1 MPLNH
6 TFNFEYPLKFCTRS
20 VFFPDFFLDFF
31 PEFFLDFFLD
41 NFSIFSDFFLYFL
54 LEFFPDFLPEFF
66 PDFLPKFF
74 SRLFSQLFSW
84 FFLIFLPAF
93 SRLSVE
99 GGSPQSSYCCGL
111 GEHCG
116 LISLLKREI
125 FSHQWDIEMTST
137 FAVLLILTLALKT
150 STCDGVR
157 PANYI
162 PTLQEYPLNVMT

>member
-1 MPLNH
+1 MRGNKV
-6 TFNFEYPLKFCTRS
+6 FNLRAGEDDLSPDALFATWNNKSLYTEL
-20 VFFPDFFLDFF
+20 FFP
-31 PEFFLDFFLD
+31 
-41 NFSIFSDFFLYFL
+41 
-54 LEFFPDFLPEFF
+54 
-66 PDFLPKFF
+66 
-74 SRLFSQLFSW
+74 
-84 FFLIFLPAF
+84 IFLPAF
-93 SRLSVE
+93 SRLFFPIFLPAFPRLSVE

-137 FAVLLILTLALKT
+137 FAVLLILTFALKT

-162 PTLQEYPLNVMT
+162 STLQEYPLNVTTSLKTIIILGWSVRRSFCFLYSVMASA